1 MFTQPDMR
9 LDLADQIQRERLAV
23 ADRHRIAAAAVTRPH
38 GSWRPSRRFAR
49 ARTILA
55 IAGAR
60 ILG

>member
-1 MFTQPDMR
+1 MR